1 MTSYKFE
8 RENPPFGTDSDVDND
23 LDVFTKRLQQDSTSP
38 LELIAG
44 DKELLRTYV
53 IANHRAVVWYIKKRY
68 KKRKLRNRYALGRIL
83 LLFLLPIG
91 VFALSFLWEGQ
102 AGVTQATVL
111 LTGFMAAFRTSSG
124 WMETEFAASNFEN
137 AVSKLKEKIYA
148 FECEWKG
155 KAFNKETL
163 TSECKNA
170 LKEGITQARE
180 IVRNQREA
188 YFTASAPPSIDIMK
202 SLDKARTDVAALIK
216 NYQSPELTKAL
227 KDEQDEKA
235 AQLTKNLLLGEIS
248 KLTALINARD
258 QLISEKERELAAGPN
273 TDRKGALKTFIA
285 TLRKAQEE
293 TETTLINKTSEL
305 AAL

>member
-8 RENPPFGTDSDVDND
+8 RENPSFGTDSDVDND
-23 LDVFTKRLQQDSTSP
+23 LDAFTKRLQQDSTSP
-38 LELIAG
+38 LELIAD

-53 IANHRAVVWYIKKRY
+53 IANHCAAVWYDKARKKR
-68 KKRKLRNRYALGRIL
+68 RKSRKMYALGRIL
-83 LLFLLPIG
+83 LLVLLPIA

-111 LTGFMAAFRTSSG
+111 LTGFMAAFRASSG
-124 WMETEFAASNFEN
+124 WMESEFAASNFTK
-137 AVSKLKEKIYA
+137 AASQLKEKIYA
-148 FECEWKG
+148 FDGEWKG
-155 KAFNKETL
+155 KAFDGNNL
-163 TSECKNA
+163 TPECKNA

-180 IVRNQREA
+180 IARNQREA

-216 NYQSPELTKAL
+216 NYQSPELAKAL
-227 KDEQDEKA
+227 KDEEDEKT
-235 AQLTKNLLLGEIS
+235 AQLARNGLLGEIS

-258 QLISEKERELAAGPN
+258 QLIAEKVQELAAESD
-273 TDRKGALKTFIA
+273 TARKGALKTFIA
-285 TLRKAQEE
+285 TLRQAQEK
-293 TETTLINKTSEL
+293 TETTLIDKTSQL

>member
-1 MTSYKFE
+1 MISYKFE
-8 RENPPFGTDSDVDND
+8 DEKPSFYTASDVDND
-23 LDVFTKRLQQDSTSP
+23 LDVFTKRLRQDSTSP
-38 LELIAG
+38 FKLIAG
-44 DKELLRTYV
+44 DKELLYT
-53 IANHRAVVWYIKKRY
+53 YIKFNHGAAY
-68 KKRKLRNRYALGRIL
+68 WYNKKRVKRQKSRVNYARGRIVL
-83 LLFLLPIG
+83 LVLLPIG
-91 VFALSFLWEGQ
+91 VFALSFLLEGQ

-111 LTGFMAAFRTSSG
+111 LTGLMAAFRASSE
-124 WMETEFAASNFEN
+124 WMEKNFAASNFAN
-137 AVSKLKEKIYA
+137 AASKLKEKIYA

-155 KAFNKETL
+155 KAFNKDTL

-180 IVRNQREA
+180 IARNQREA

-227 KDEQDEKA
+227 KNEQDEKA

-258 QLISEKERELAAGPN
+258 QLIAEKERELAAGQN
-273 TDRKGALKTFIA
+273 TGRKGALKTFIA

-293 TETTLINKTSEL
+293 TETTLIKTTSEL